1 MSAEHVA
8 LVAGLFVIP
17 ALLLALGHRLRR
29 RRPFWRRVFWGALA
43 GHSLALLVTLAAAL
57 YPPVAWGGGPRPRD
71 NAVHWSLVFGALVGG
86 AVGGVLRAKR
96 APDTGG
102 VRRSGSR

>member
-8 LVAGLFVIP
+8 LLAGLFAVP

-29 RRPFWRRVFWGALA
+29 RPPFWRRVFWGAVA

-57 YPPVAWGGGPRPRD
+57 YPPIAWAEGPRPRD
-71 NAVHWSLVFGALVGG
+71 NAVHWTLLLGALAGG
-86 AVGGVLRAKR
+86 AIGGVAL
-96 APDTGG
+96 
-102 VRRSGSR
+102 SSRGMRDRG